1 MISGVLALKMFMLN
15 QNSSINT
22 KANELHHITAFQKT
36 YKIANLLIWHELE
49 WDTFFRSHLAR

>member
-22 KANELHHITAFQKT
+22 KANELHHITAYQKT
-36 YKIANLLIWHELE
+36 DKMANLLILHELE
-49 WDTFFRSHLAR
+49 WDTFLDHI